1 MKFSKYFWILFSICV
16 MVSCGDSSDD
26 SSGGGSGSGGNNG
39 GELPTYTYPKTTWG
53 SGRFSEFGFSDQCGE
68 VIDSFVQN
76 NKDVTGLCL
85 VIDGLMVHTYGTI
98 NECSYIASARK
109 SLCSMLYGIY
119 VDRGVIN
126 LDTTLGTLISQ
137 GIIKEDIDEMG
148 FDGLLD
154 IEKSATIRHCIS
166 ARSGV
171 YHQASNSGST
181 LDTPEK
187 VPARGS
193 KTPGSYYLYSN
204 WDFNVAGS
212 ILEGYT
218 GESIYDTFGREL
230 AEPLQ
235 FEDWD
240 RARQKYSRNEKK
252 SIYPAYH
259 FRISARDMARLGYL
273 MLRNGI
279 WNGKRLISEEWVKQS
294 TKLISTKEET
304 GSTNNGYGYMWWVF
318 DNEKKSSLLQ
328 GSYFASGAGGQFIAV
343 VPKKNM
349 VLTIK
354 RDTSSEAIG
363 DTSFS
368 LNKVVELLEVIL
380 EQRSEL

>member
-1 MKFSKYFWILFSICV
+1 MRYLSKYFWMLLVAVLI
-16 MVSCGDSSDD
+16 SCSDSSDD
-26 SSGGGSGSGGNNG
+26 SSGGGAGNNG
-39 GELPTYTYPKTTWG
+39 GGEIYNYPGKTWARAG
-53 SGRFSEFGFSDQCGE
+53 FSEFYLSPECGME
-68 VIDSFVQN
+68 IDAFVGN

-85 VIDGLMVHTYGTI
+85 VIDGYMVHTYGTI

-126 LDTTLGTLISQ
+126 LDTTLGTLIAQ
-137 GIIKEDIDEMG
+137 NIIEEDIDEMG
-148 FDGLLD
+148 FKGLLD
-154 IEKSATIRHCIS
+154 IEKQATIRHCIS

-171 YHQASNSGST
+171 YHQASNTGST
-181 LDTPEK
+181 LDSPEK

-240 RARQKYSRNEKK
+240 RSRQKYSRNASK

-273 MLRNGI
+273 MLRQGL
-279 WNGKRLISEEWVKQS
+279 WANGKRLISKEWVAQS
-294 TKLISTKEET
+294 TSLVSTRQET
-304 GSTNNGYGYMWWVF
+304 GNANSGYGYMWWVF
-318 DNEKKSSLLQ
+318 DNEAKIPALQ

-343 VPKKNM
+343 VPMMNM

-368 LNKVVELLEVIL
+368 LNKLVELLEVIL
-380 EQRSEL
+380 AQQIK